1 MRPNY
6 KYPLRLP
13 HLKDVNIFIDEIC
26 FGGNILDDSIQLE
39 KDLKALTEI
48 CAKLDPTSYLWM
60 TIARL
65 VDNTASVSTMFNS
78 WLMEKEWNEEFF
90 VPYLLYP
97 LRNSKEIVSY
107 EACMEKGI
115 SNIRLPT
122 QIGTQMAV
130 IPTNL
135 TVGIEP
141 ITINYEASQP
151 LNYNVQKCF
160 QVLPTPRVLII
171 MVIGDTNI
179 SQLINAIKEVR
190 GQMPLILKQKDSNN
204 IGVKEW
210 LVDESNLQDL
220 IVDRRHI
227 GGFEWPSVLL
237 ISQNHEDGVKFW
249 ERNGMMRAM
258 SRLVW
263 LNGVTG
269 VCQ

>member
-1 MRPNY
+1 M
-6 KYPLRLP
+6 
-13 HLKDVNIFIDEIC
+13 
-26 FGGNILDDSIQLE
+26 
-39 KDLKALTEI
+39 TEI

-78 WLMEKEWNEEFF
+78 WLIEKKRIEEFF
-90 VPYLLYP
+90 VPSLLYP

-107 EACMEKGI
+107 EACMDKGI
-115 SNIRLPT
+115 SNMRLPT
-122 QIGTQMAV
+122 QIGIQNKVPLDLSFTHQIV
-130 IPTNL
+130 IIPTNL
-135 TVGIEP
+135 TIGIEP

-160 QVLPTPRVLII
+160 QFLPTSRVLII
-171 MVIGDTNI
+171 MVIGDTNV

-190 GQMPLILKQKDSNN
+190 GQMPLTLKQKDSKN
-204 IGVKEW
+204 IGVQEW

-269 VCQ
+269 VPGVCQ

>member
-1 MRPNY
+1 
-6 KYPLRLP
+6 
-13 HLKDVNIFIDEIC
+13 
-26 FGGNILDDSIQLE
+26 
-39 KDLKALTEI
+39 
-48 CAKLDPTSYLWM
+48 
-60 TIARL
+60 
-65 VDNTASVSTMFNS
+65 
-78 WLMEKEWNEEFF
+78 
-90 VPYLLYP
+90 
-97 LRNSKEIVSY
+97 
-107 EACMEKGI
+107 
-115 SNIRLPT
+115 
-122 QIGTQMAV
+122 
-130 IPTNL
+130 
-135 TVGIEP
+135 
-141 ITINYEASQP
+141 
-151 LNYNVQKCF
+151 
-160 QVLPTPRVLII
+160 

>member
-1 MRPNY
+1 M
-6 KYPLRLP
+6 
-13 HLKDVNIFIDEIC
+13 
-26 FGGNILDDSIQLE
+26 
-39 KDLKALTEI
+39 TEI

-78 WLMEKEWNEEFF
+78 WLIEKKRIEEFF
-90 VPYLLYP
+90 VPSLLYP

-107 EACMEKGI
+107 EACMDKGI
-115 SNIRLPT
+115 SNMRLPT
-122 QIGTQMAV
+122 QIGIQNKVPLDLSFTHQIV
-130 IPTNL
+130 IIPTNL
-135 TVGIEP
+135 TIGIEP

-160 QVLPTPRVLII
+160 QFLPTSRVLII
-171 MVIGDTNI
+171 MVIGDTNV

-190 GQMPLILKQKDSNN
+190 GQMPLTLKQKDSKN
-204 IGVKEW
+204 IGVQEW